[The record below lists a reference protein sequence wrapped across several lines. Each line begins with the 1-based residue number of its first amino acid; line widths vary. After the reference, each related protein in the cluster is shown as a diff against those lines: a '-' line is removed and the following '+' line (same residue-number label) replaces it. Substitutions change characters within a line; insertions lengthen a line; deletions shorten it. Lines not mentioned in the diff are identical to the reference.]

1 MKSKV
6 SFTKREILFY
16 ILLFITIITMQRFY
30 CFASVSGSS
39 MLPTFEDN
47 DYLFVSKVSNIDYG
61 DIVIVKKD
69 GYKDYFIKRVIAKS
83 NDSIKLTGS
92 MIYLNNK
99 LISEDY
105 VNNTE
110 DIDYTEY
117 FETVAND
124 SYFVLGDN
132 RKHSGD
138 SRVFGDVSKSEII
151 GVVKVNLSV
160 FGISQTEIRVCLVL
174 SMTAFILMY
183 FKLRYKK

>member
-1 MKSKV
+1 MESKV

-16 ILLFITIITMQRFY
+16 ILLFITIIIMQRFY
-30 CFASVSGSS
+30 CLASVSGSS
-39 MLPTFEDN
+39 MLPTFEDK

-61 DIVIVKKD
+61 DIVIVKKE

-99 LISEDY
+99 LILEDY

-110 DIDYTEY
+110 DICYTEY
-117 FETVAND
+117 FETVASD

-132 RKHSGD
+132 RNHSGD
-138 SRVFGDVSKSEII
+138 SRVFGDVSKS
-151 GVVKVNLSV
+151 
-160 FGISQTEIRVCLVL
+160 EIRVCLVL